1 MFPSGA
7 EFRASRRYLATGWP
21 VGGTSL
27 FNFDRAEGEPKIHAI
42 NCSSGARAS
51 PFSGDGTMIGYDQNG
66 MIESY
71 VTDRLAGGGKPVE
84 LAGHAYADVAAGSKS
99 FRRAT
104 KRPWDDVLQQKDR

>member
-27 FNFDRAEGEPKIHAI
+27 FNFDRAEAEPKIHSI

-51 PFSGDGTMIGYDQNG
+51 PFSGEGTMIGYDQNG

-71 VTDRLAGGGKPVE
+71 VTDRLAGGEPGEPSGQGYE
-84 LAGHAYADVAAGSKS
+84 
-99 FRRAT
+99 RRAGGLKHLSRT
-104 KRPWDDVLQQKDR
+104 RGKSWTA